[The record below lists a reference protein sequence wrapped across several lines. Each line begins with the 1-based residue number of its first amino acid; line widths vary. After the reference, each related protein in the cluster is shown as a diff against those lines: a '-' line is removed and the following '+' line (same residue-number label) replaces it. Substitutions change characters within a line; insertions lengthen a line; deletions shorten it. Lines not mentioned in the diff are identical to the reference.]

1 MNKNIIKSVKVH
13 VWNNQIICV
22 NSVFFTVSLYFS
34 FSSSLGL
41 GTSTSKEAKEYF
53 SDMERH
59 KIPFKYT
66 GAEDDAAINLV
77 SSADFLF
84 QDAQMYTV
92 N

>member
-1 MNKNIIKSVKVH
+1 MSEIITNFVSI
-13 VWNNQIICV
+13 VWL
-22 NSVFFTVSLYFS
+22 FTVNLYFL

-59 KIPFKYT
+59 KIPFRYT

-77 SSADFLF
+77 SSADFHCKF
-84 QDAQMYTV
+84 QDAQMYTM

>member
-1 MNKNIIKSVKVH
+1 MYEIITQFVLTV
-13 VWNNQIICV
+13 C
-22 NSVFFTVSLYFS
+22 FFTVSLDFL

-77 SSADFLF
+77 CSADFLFQF
-84 QDAQMYTV
+84 QDAQMYTMS
-92 N
+92 

>member
-1 MNKNIIKSVKVH
+1 MLTV
-13 VWNNQIICV
+13 C
-22 NSVFFTVSLYFS
+22 FFTVSLYLLFS
-34 FSSSLGL
+34 LSLGL

-84 QDAQMYTV
+84 HGAQMYTM

>member
-1 MNKNIIKSVKVH
+1 MSEIITDFVSIV
-13 VWNNQIICV
+13 CL
-22 NSVFFTVSLYFS
+22 FTVNLYFL

-59 KIPFKYT
+59 KIPFRYT

-77 SSADFLF
+77 SSADFHFKF
-84 QDAQMYTV
+84 QDAQMYTM